1 MIHIGM
7 NTCSCTKADGRR
19 PYELPDL
26 PYGAGEL
33 EPLLDA
39 ETLCLHHDR
48 HHAAYVAGA
57 NAALETLRGIARD
70 DIPETEAADAT
81 RRLCFHLSG
90 HLLHCLY
97 WRSMAPEPRSAPS
110 AELIAALDAQ
120 YGSFDAFC
128 RLFRGVTLGIQGNG
142 WGVLGYEPVGGRLL
156 LCGVYHHQDAFIA
169 GLQPLLVCDVWEH
182 AYYLRYCNNRTAYV
196 DAFMRQIDW
205 LSVSER
211 FNKVT
216 CVTNHENDGL

>member
-1 MIHIGM
+1 MVG
-7 NTCSCTKADGRR
+7 
-19 PYELPDL
+19 
-26 PYGAGEL
+26 
-33 EPLLDA
+33 
-39 ETLCLHHDR
+39 
-48 HHAAYVAGA
+48 
-57 NAALETLRGIARD
+57 
-70 DIPETEAADAT
+70 
-81 RRLCFHLSG
+81 
-90 HLLHCLY
+90 
-97 WRSMAPEPRSAPS
+97 
-110 AELIAALDAQ
+110 
-120 YGSFDAFC
+120 
-128 RLFRGVTLGIQGNG
+128 
-142 WGVLGYEPVGGRLL
+142 GVLGYEPVGGRLL

>member
-120 YGSFDAFC
+120 YGSFA
-128 RLFRGVTLGIQGNG
+128 V
-142 WGVLGYEPVGGRLL
+142 
-156 LCGVYHHQDAFIA
+156 
-169 GLQPLLVCDVWEH
+169 
-182 AYYLRYCNNRTAYV
+182 
-196 DAFMRQIDW
+196 
-205 LSVSER
+205 
-211 FNKVT
+211 
-216 CVTNHENDGL
+216 